1 MMTEADDFLNAILD
15 APDDDAP
22 RLLFA
27 DWLEERGDP
36 DRAEFIRVQIALA
49 RQPAADGAAALRA
62 RQHVLQARHDAEW
75 SGPVGGVAFAWDYG
89 RGFIEA
95 VEARAEAFLDGAD
108 ELFRRAPVR
117 RVRLHWDHSPSAAA
131 SLTPRLADCP
141 ALARL
146 TGLDLSG
153 NFLGS
158 DGLQSLL
165 ASAWLTRLTSLD
177 LRECRISDRG
187 VRALALWPYLAQL
200 TRLDLS
206 HNEIGAAGVRLLA
219 RALEVRATGGDGP
232 RLRSLPL
239 QGNPLGEAGRRA
251 VLSSPL
257 LTRAADLPPRERIGR
272 GSPDK

>member
-1 MMTEADDFLNAILD
+1 MTHADDFLKAILD

-27 DWLEERGDP
+27 DWLEENGDP

-49 RQPAADGAAALRA
+49 RRPAGETAAVLRTRQQALLSLRDAQWSEPARGAAI
-62 RQHVLQARHDAEW
+62 
-75 SGPVGGVAFAWDYG
+75 SGAYC
-89 RGFIEA
+89 RGFIEGVA
-95 VEARAEAFLDGAD
+95 ARAEAFLDVAE

-117 RVRLHWDHSPSAAA
+117 QVRLHWDRFPRSTA

-146 TGLDLSG
+146 TALDLSG
-153 NFLGS
+153 NLLGS

-165 ASAWLTRLTSLD
+165 ASPWLSRLNSLD

-187 VRALALWPYLAQL
+187 VRALAQWPHL
-200 TRLDLS
+200 TRLTRFDLS
-206 HNEIGAAGVRLLA
+206 RNEIGPPGVRLLA
-219 RALEVRATGGDGP
+219 RSLEVWATRGDAP
-232 RLRSLPL
+232 LLRSLPL
-239 QGNPLGEAGRRA
+239 HGNPLGEAGRRA

-257 LTRAADLPPRERIGR
+257 LARAADLPPWEGIGR
-272 GSPDK
+272 AAPRK